1 MGMLRALTIF
11 LAMAGASSK
20 LLIQKQAPNFS
31 LPAAMPD
38 GSTKTLSLTDYRGK
52 YVILFFYPFDFTFVC
67 PTEIL
72 AFNAIA
78 EELRAKGAEVLAAS
92 TDSVHSHLAYRRLS
106 PAEGGIG
113 PVNYPIL
120 SDFNK
125 EAATAYDVLA
135 DDGSAHRATFLIDK
149 SGIVHH
155 QLINNEPLG
164 RNVEEAIRMLD
175 ALQHFEANGQVCQ
188 AGFKKGQKSLG
199 AANAALED
207 RFKDVSSWLGEH
219 YGK

>member
-1 MGMLRALTIF
+1 MFRTAL
-11 LAMAGASSK
+11 LALSCLLANGK
-20 LLIQKQAPNFS
+20 LLIQKQAPDFS

-38 GSTKTLSLTDYRGK
+38 GSTKTLSLEDYRGK

-78 EELRAKGAEVLAAS
+78 DELRVKGAEVLAAS
-92 TDSVHSHLAYRRLS
+92 TDSIHSHLAYRRLS

-120 SDFNK
+120 SDFKK
-125 EAATAYDVLA
+125 EAAAAYDVLA

-175 ALQHFEANGQVCQ
+175 ALQHFETSGQVCQ
-188 AGFKKGQKSLG
+188 AGFKKGEKSLG
-199 AANAALED
+199 KANEPLQD
-207 RFKDVSSWLGEH
+207 RFKDTMKYLGDK